1 MECLVKTNKDS
12 VSRVMMATKIIT
24 KAHVFIIIMGQDKK
38 KHERNRKDVSQE
50 IKKTTRISCIRTCIY
65 EIIKL
70 L

>member
-1 MECLVKTNKDS
+1 MECLVKTNEDS
-12 VSRVMMATKIIT
+12 VSRVMMATRIIT
-24 KAHVFIIIMGQDKK
+24 KGQDKK